1 MSSFRRVS
9 RGSGMDYMGW
19 LFYAGTPAKM
29 KLYESLYLRIYKY
42 IRKAQAEFFRI
53 FLRIGILL
61 SCRII
66 GEEIFIRFYPDIANL
81 AMIDFATYP
90 EYPFRASDG
99 THTARKK
106 MNLQLHL
113 KALASILQGL
123 LPVQD
128 IFGDGSTRQKPFQFL
143 FHFRDSAQKVSKL
156 KSENKIRPN
165 PLFFRN
171 SRYFPSP
178 NSSFKHHCLYVVVFY
193 PQKKPPVSAAFG
205 KI

>member
-1 MSSFRRVS
+1 MIEFATHLPFPRFRRHP
-9 RGSGMDYMGW
+9 Y
-19 LFYAGTPAKM
+19 
-29 KLYESLYLRIYKY
+29 
-42 IRKAQAEFFRI
+42 
-53 FLRIGILL
+53 
-61 SCRII
+61 
-66 GEEIFIRFYPDIANL
+66 
-81 AMIDFATYP
+81 
-90 EYPFRASDG
+90 RA
-99 THTARKK
+99 KK

-113 KALASILQGL
+113 KALASILRGL

-128 IFGDGSTRQKPFQFL
+128 IFGDGSTRQKPFQIL

-193 PQKKPPVSAAFG
+193 PQKKPPVSAAFE

>member
-1 MSSFRRVS
+1 
-9 RGSGMDYMGW
+9 
-19 LFYAGTPAKM
+19 
-29 KLYESLYLRIYKY
+29 
-42 IRKAQAEFFRI
+42 
-53 FLRIGILL
+53 
-61 SCRII
+61 
-66 GEEIFIRFYPDIANL
+66 
-81 AMIDFATYP
+81 
-90 EYPFRASDG
+90 
-99 THTARKK
+99 

-143 FHFRDSAQKVSKL
+143 FHFRDSEQKVSKL